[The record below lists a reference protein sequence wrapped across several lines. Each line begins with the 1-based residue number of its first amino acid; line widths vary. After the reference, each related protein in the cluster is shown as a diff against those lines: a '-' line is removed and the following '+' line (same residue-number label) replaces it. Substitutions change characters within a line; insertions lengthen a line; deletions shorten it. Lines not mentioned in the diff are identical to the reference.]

1 MISPLVISPLV
12 TLRLVTLRLATL
24 LLTQIIACGVSS
36 EAPHVVEAPATT
48 AAQVDER
55 CARYADVGDVA
66 DYCRYR
72 WANGM
77 SDETELGALCAS
89 AGAWSGA
96 CRSAWIEPRLHPNSG
111 VETATL
117 HAACG
122 SDEDCQL
129 DVLDHRALPNIRDQL
144 SECSLW
150 APSKLRHCT
159 SHAVDRW
166 RESRPDAAAVAALAA
181 EPGPGPQELG
191 MALAEVIICDK
202 VGTCE
207 GGHSEVVLA
216 CVERANAL
224 RADIRRSCQR
234 SGAPGAR
241 PQSLGGRQPLPP
253 PPPAPNR

>member
-1 MISPLVISPLV
+1 MD
-12 TLRLVTLRLATL
+12 TRATKDGAGTGGSETQGLWQRAKALIPGGTQL
-24 LLTQIIACGVSS
+24 LSKRPELHLPDGWPAYARRAQGV
-36 EAPHVVEAPATT
+36 EVVDLDGRRFID
-48 AAQVDER
+48 VSI
-55 CARYADVGDVA
+55 CAI
-66 DYCRYR
+66 
-72 WANGM
+72 
-77 SDETELGALCAS
+77 
-89 AGAWSGA
+89 GA
-96 CRSAWIEPRLHPNSG
+96 CPLGFADP
-111 VETATL
+111 
-117 HAACG
+117 
-122 SDEDCQL
+122 
-129 DVLDHRALPNIRDQL
+129 DV
-144 SECSLW
+144 
-150 APSKLRHCT
+150 
-159 SHAVDRW
+159 
-166 RESRPDAAAVAALAA
+166 DAAAVAALAA